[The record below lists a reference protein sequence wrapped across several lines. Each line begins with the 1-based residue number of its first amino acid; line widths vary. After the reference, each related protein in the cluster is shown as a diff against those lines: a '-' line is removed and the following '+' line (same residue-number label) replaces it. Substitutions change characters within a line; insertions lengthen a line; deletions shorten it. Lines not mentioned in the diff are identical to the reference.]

1 MTKKKGQTT
10 KTTSL
15 EGEVL
20 GPEESGQPSDSKN
33 DKNPKDKRPDE
44 IVIEINS
51 DEDQEVIT
59 ELEEQIEKISQALVP
74 FEGGGDLVTYDAR
87 KGKDPLS
94 AYMQEIN
101 RYPLLSEEQEKAL
114 TKALVETGD
123 VQVAKKLVV
132 SNLRLVVKIAMEYR
146 TAWQNTMDLIQE
158 GNIGL
163 MKAVSKYNPEKGA
176 KLSYYA
182 SWWIKSY
189 ILKFI
194 LDNFRLVKIGTTN
207 EQKKLFFNLM
217 KEKSRLEAQGI
228 KPDNKLIAEN
238 LDVSEKAVATMDRR
252 LDPQSG
258 GEVSIDT
265 PVGTEGGGTYAQF
278 LEDEGPTPEDL
289 VEEGQSLELLQ
300 EHLKDFV
307 EGLKERDRDIF
318 KKRLLTEVP
327 PSLQSIA
334 DDYGISRERVR
345 QIEERLM
352 RNLKVYMA
360 QYFR

>member
-1 MTKKKGQTT
+1 MSDNKKK
-10 KTTSL
+10 SL

-20 GPEESGQPSDSKN
+20 EAEVEKTDEEVKTTSDY
-33 DKNPKDKRPDE
+33 DPDE

-51 DEDQEVIT
+51 PEDEEVIG
-59 ELEEQIEKISQALVP
+59 ELEEQIEKITQALVP
-74 FEGGGDLVTYDAR
+74 LQGGNDVVAYDD
-87 KGKDPLS
+87 KKSKDPLS
-94 AYMQEIN
+94 AYLREIQ
-101 RYPLLSEEQEKAL
+101 RYPMLSEEQEKAL
-114 TKALVETGD
+114 TKSLVETGD
-123 VQVAKKLVV
+123 VEVAKKLVV

-163 MKAVSKYNPEKGA
+163 MKAVSKYNPDKGA

-217 KEKSRLEAQGI
+217 KEKNRLEAQGI
-228 KPDNKLIAEN
+228 TPDAKAISEN
-238 LDVSEKAVATMDRR
+238 LGVSEKAVITMDKR

-258 GEVSIDT
+258 GEVSIDA
-265 PVGTEGGGTYAQF
+265 PVGDAGAGTYAQF
-278 LEDEGPTPEDL
+278 LEDEGPTPEKI

-300 EHLKDFV
+300 VHLKDFV
-307 EGLKERDRDIF
+307 EDLKERDRDIF
-318 KKRLLTEVP
+318 KKRLLSEVP

-334 DDYGISRERVR
+334 DEYGISRERVR
-345 QIEERLM
+345 QIEERLLK
-352 RNLKVYMA
+352 NLKVYMG
-360 QYFR
+360 QYLR